1 MSTDE
6 AARTPTSDAEQAA
19 TQVARTSALNG
30 EIVTTGRAGDPASI
44 EAEIA
49 RRREHLAATVDELAA
64 RAHPKALAARG
75 VEDAKGRLQAAVYT
89 PQGDL
94 RTERVGAV
102 AAAVAVFVLFSVL
115 VRRRR
120 AKKA

>member
-1 MSTDE
+1 VSTDE
-6 AARTPTSDAEQAA
+6 
-19 TQVARTSALNG
+19 VARTQAAA
-30 EIVTTGRAGDPASI
+30 EKAAADVGRAALDGEVVAARRSSDPAVI

-49 RRREHLAATVDELAA
+49 RRREHLAATVDELVE

-94 RTERVGAV
+94 RAERVGAV
-102 AAAVAVFVLFSVL
+102 AAAVALFLLLTVVL
-115 VRRRR
+115 RRRGR
-120 AKKA
+120 KD